1 MSYFVKI
8 CSKCKAGNNPSM
20 TFCGK
25 CGADLPSEKTE
36 SETKPIQPPAYAG
49 QSVRA
54 VQQDEKFAVAGGG
67 PEVATSSGPIACK
80 VVDVDMP
87 FWSMVTFMVKFAMAS
102 IPALIILTVYMV
114 LAVAIL
120 AAIGYGAR

>member
-8 CSKCKAGNNPSM
+8 CSKCKTANHPSM

-25 CGADLPSEKTE
+25 CGADLPNQKTE
-36 SETKPIQPPAYAG
+36 SETKPIQPPAYA
-49 QSVRA
+49 QAAMR
-54 VQQDEKFAVAGGG
+54 QDEELPAAGSGSG
-67 PEVATSSGPIACK
+67 AIASSGPIACR

-102 IPALIILTVYMV
+102 IPALIIITVY
-114 LAVAIL
+114 AVFAMAIL
-120 AAIGYGAR
+120 AAIGYGMR